1 MAKKWQSSQHT
12 IADILGWDRDGT
24 LLLQPDYQR
33 REVWGSAARVM
44 LVDSILNDIPMPKI
58 FVSNTIKD
66 MRTYRSV
73 IDGQQRISTI
83 LLFLNDGFRL
93 DNPYKG
99 AYEDKKFSQLPPEV
113 RNEVLSYA
121 IDFNEASG
129 LSEKELRE
137 VYSRVNKYFVP
148 LNRQELRKADYP
160 GEFLRISEELANL
173 DSLDE
178 LGLFNA
184 TARRRSLDVE
194 YVSELLAAQLKG
206 INDKKDAIDECCRD
220 YAAWPKDASSS
231 ARVEFENVIADISK
245 VFDLSFPMK
254 KTRWKQKADFYS
266 LFFAV
271 LSLKRNGLAL
281 PDDVSFLR
289 QDLVLLDKRIAP
301 TSEVP
306 ILSKYAVYCV
316 SQANSASSRNWRMR
330 FIRAIL
336 RGTYASD
343 MDDKDQRDFVSE
355 TASDLRFSVDPTF
368 DGDGCPPAE
377 EFICGACGEYDEG
390 NVLADSIL
398 YWSKGTKAFQLSNA
412 QWAHAKCK
420 TNIVADVI
428 IEGSDIPGAVL
439 DDDDEAFERWKLGHE
454 PN

>member
-1 MAKKWQSSQHT
+1 MAKKWQSSSHT
-12 IADILGWDRDGT
+12 IADIRKWNGNGT

-33 REVWGSAARVM
+33 HEVWGNAARVM
-44 LVDSILNDIPMPKI
+44 LIDSILNDIPMPKI
-58 FVSNTIKD
+58 FVSTTIKD
-66 MRTYRSV
+66 MRTNRGV

-83 LLFLNDGFRL
+83 LSFLDDGFEL

-99 AYEDKKFSQLPPEV
+99 PYEGKRFSQLLPEV
-113 RNEVLSYA
+113 QDEILGYA

-129 LSEKELRE
+129 LSEEELRK
-137 VYSRVNKYFVP
+137 VYSRVNKYLVP
-148 LNRQELRKADYP
+148 LNRQELRKADFP
-160 GEFLRISEELANL
+160 GKFLRISEELANL

-178 LGLFNA
+178 FGLFNT

-194 YVSELLAAQLKG
+194 YVSELLAAQLKD
-206 INDKKDAIDECCRD
+206 ISDKKDAIDECCRD
-220 YAAWPKDASSS
+220 YAAWSEGDSSS
-231 ARVEFENVIADISK
+231 AKAEFEGVVADICK
-245 VFDLSFPMK
+245 VFDSSFPMK

-281 PDDVSFLR
+281 PDDVSVLR
-289 QDLVLLDKRIAP
+289 QDLVLLDKQIAP
-301 TSEVP
+301 TSEAP

-336 RGTYASD
+336 RGTYASA
-343 MDDKDQRDFVSE
+343 MDDKEQRNFVSE
-355 TASDLRFSVDPTF
+355 TASALRLSVAYAFYD
-368 DGDGCPPAE
+368 DCCPPAE
-377 EFICGACGEYDEG
+377 ESTCKMFTCGACGRRGVGTDLTTS
-390 NVLADSIL
+390 VL

-428 IEGSDIPGAVL
+428 IDGADIPGATL
-439 DDDDEAFERWKLGHE
+439 DDDGTYWYE